1 MAQTPPVA
9 DNGETASRGRAAV
22 SPSDIPARGWKDIA
36 WRVKDELD
44 HDHIA
49 TFAAGV
55 AFFGLLALFPAVGA
69 TIALAA
75 LAVDPVLVQAQL
87 GGLLSALPP
96 EAAAILQQQLTDVVA
111 TTGGGMGIA
120 ALFGLL
126 VSLYSASK
134 GMKVLIE
141 GMNLAYDEDE
151 KRGFLKLNLLAIGM
165 TVGAIVGIIAA
176 LAAMIAVPAILATVG
191 LSRAGEIV
199 LVYGRWI
206 VLAALALL
214 GLAAL
219 YRYGPSRDTPRWRW
233 VTPGSLLAAVL
244 WIAGSA
250 LFSIYAGNFGSY
262 NETYGTLGGVIML
275 LTWLWLSAFIVL
287 LGAEVNAEIEH
298 QTRRDTTEG
307 AEQPMGTRGAAMA
320 DSVGEAKG

>member
-1 MAQTPPVA
+1 MNSPS
-9 DNGETASRGRAAV
+9 NGGRGRSADTPGA
-22 SPSDIPARGWKDIA
+22 IPARGWKDIA
-36 WRVKDELD
+36 WRVKDEVDDD
-44 HDHIA
+44 HVA

-75 LAVDPVLVQAQL
+75 LAVDPVLIQAQL

-96 EAAAILQQQLTDVVA
+96 EAGAILQKQLADVVA
-111 TTGGGMGIA
+111 TTGGGMGVA
-120 ALFGLL
+120 ALIGLL

-165 TVGAIVGIIAA
+165 TLGAIIGIIAA
-176 LAAMIAVPAILATVG
+176 LAAMVAVPAILSTIG
-191 LSRAGEIV
+191 LSQAGE
-199 LVYGRWI
+199 LLLRYGRWL
-206 VLAALALL
+206 VLAGLALL

-219 YRYGPSRDTPRWRW
+219 YRYGPSRDKPRWRW
-233 VTPGSLLAAVL
+233 VTPGSLLATVL
-244 WIAGSA
+244 WIAGSG
-250 LFSIYAGNFGSY
+250 LFSIYASNFGSY
-262 NETYGTLGGVIML
+262 NETYGTLGGVVVL

-298 QTRRDTTEG
+298 QTARDTTVG
-307 AEQPMGTRGAAMA
+307 ADRPLGARGAAMA
-320 DSVGEAKG
+320 DSVGETKA